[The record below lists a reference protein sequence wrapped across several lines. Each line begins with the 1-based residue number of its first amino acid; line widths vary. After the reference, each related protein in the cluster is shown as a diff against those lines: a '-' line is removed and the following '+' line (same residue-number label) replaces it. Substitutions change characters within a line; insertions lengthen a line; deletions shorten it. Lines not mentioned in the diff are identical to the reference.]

1 MLSFVSWCICELGF
15 FERAQN
21 KLLILADDLKLF
33 TLTFC
38 ILVVAVFNWV
48 HGESEL
54 QMSTFHDGRFDQP
67 KQASAWLQLC
77 RMINSKL
84 FTEVR
89 LTA

>member
-1 MLSFVSWCICELGF
+1 MGNWKIENDLNSY
-15 FERAQN
+15 
-21 KLLILADDLKLF
+21 LLLF

-38 ILVVAVFNWV
+38 VLVVAVFNWV

-77 RMINSKL
+77 RMINNKF

-89 LTA
+89 VAA